1 MTPPPNQVFGP
12 LVSVSDTEAHVRLF
26 TDVFGMRVA
35 GRHGVESRATLDAI
49 SPGHRLHR
57 IEITVLITPGT
68 RSGVVLV
75 DFGVPD
81 APTVRDW
88 STRVHLDALKVIDFY
103 APDFEAAIAHA
114 RGLGYEV
121 IESEASY
128 ELAEGAFREAHLWGP
143 DNVVTAFLTGPA
155 DFFADFAQVTD
166 ALVSEVQSIS
176 APLSDAGDSVAFY
189 RDVLGWDVVYEY
201 SLDDPSF
208 AAMLGVESM
217 TLRSRNVG
225 PSTREPYL
233 GLIDYGLPGGA
244 DDSLTGRSV
253 PPHRGL
259 LGAVV
264 VTHDLAAVRAAAG
277 LEAVP
282 VDLQLPSLESDRALW
297 LATPHTVPHL
307 VIEVPV
313 PVDHP
318 REEEGTTSC

>member
-1 MTPPPNQVFGP
+1 MTPPSNQVFGP

-26 TDVFGMRVA
+26 SDVFGMQVA
-35 GRHGVESRATLDAI
+35 GRHTVERRETLDAI
-49 SPGHRLHR
+49 SPRHTLER
-57 IEITVLITPGT
+57 IELTVLTTPGT
-68 RSGVVLV
+68 RTGVVLV
-75 DFGVPD
+75 DFGVAD

-103 APDFEAAIAHA
+103 APDFGAAVAHA
-114 RGLGYEV
+114 RARGYEV

-128 ELAEGAFREAHLWGP
+128 ELAEGTFREAHLWGP
-143 DNVVTAFLTGPA
+143 DNVVTAFLGGPA
-155 DFFADFAQVTD
+155 EFFADFAQVTD

-176 APLSDAGDSVAFY
+176 APLSDASDSVAFY
-189 RDVLGWDVVYEY
+189 RDVLGWNVVYEY
-201 SLDDPSF
+201 ALDDPSF
-208 AAMLGVESM
+208 AAMLGVEHL

-225 PSTREPYL
+225 PNTREPYF

-264 VTHDLAAVRAAAG
+264 LTHDIAAIHAAAG

-282 VDLQLPSLESDRALW
+282 VVLQLPSLESDRAAW
-297 LATPHTVPHL
+297 LTTPHTVPHL
-307 VIEVPV
+307 VLEVEA